1 MPRART
7 PAKKSANAQQLDGY
21 DLANASCRLLKL
33 ALRRAGDM
41 VAEEIGDDGLRP
53 RPFMTLIAIHQNPG
67 ITQNDL
73 VRTSGSDRST
83 IGELIQR
90 FETRGFVTRERDAN
104 DQRVN
109 RLFVTEDGAAALR
122 ESLPGTL
129 RAEER
134 IHAVIPAEHRAL
146 FFELLGRL
154 AEGGEDADAETAI

>member
-1 MPRART
+1 MPDDDKPANPRAAPR
-7 PAKKSANAQQLDGY
+7 KLDAY
-21 DLANASCRLLKL
+21 DLSTASCRLLKL

-41 VAEEIGDDGLRP
+41 VAEEIGETGLRP
-53 RPFMTLIAIHQNPG
+53 RPFITLIAIHQNPG

-73 VRTSGSDRST
+73 VRTTGSDRST

-90 FETRGFVTRERDAN
+90 FAGRGFIARERDAN

-109 RLFVTEDGAAALR
+109 RLYVTENGALALR

-134 IHAVIPAEHRAL
+134 FRALVPPEHREM
-146 FFELLGRL
+146 FFEILTRL
-154 AEGGEDADAETAI
+154 AEDSEESDGDTEV